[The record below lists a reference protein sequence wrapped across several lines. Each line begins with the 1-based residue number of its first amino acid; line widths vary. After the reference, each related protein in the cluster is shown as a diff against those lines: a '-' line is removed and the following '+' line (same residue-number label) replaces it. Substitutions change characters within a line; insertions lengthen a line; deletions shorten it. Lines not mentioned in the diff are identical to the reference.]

1 MLTIP
6 VLRDKTFNLKKEIC
20 LKHKNYFTLTGKKER
35 EGMELI
41 TIEIENTAEHLP
53 QTLNFMNP
61 ISLDI
66 LKQNS

>member
-1 MLTIP
+1 
-6 VLRDKTFNLKKEIC
+6 
-20 LKHKNYFTLTGKKER
+20 
-35 EGMELI
+35 MELI

-66 LKQNS
+66 LKQNLKL